1 VGPKSEE
8 VSVSAK
14 IGITNAPVDGI
25 EVDVLMKHANLAMY
39 RAKNIT
45 HNDYSFYKPGLDAD
59 SITRHAL
66 EQEMKHA
73 LQRNEFELYYQRF
86 VNLEKRN

>member
-1 VGPKSEE
+1 
-8 VSVSAK
+8 
-14 IGITNAPVDGI
+14 
-25 EVDVLMKHANLAMY
+25 
-39 RAKNIT
+39 
-45 HNDYSFYKPGLDAD
+45 LDAD
-59 SITRHAL
+59 LITRHAL